1 MLSASE
7 IADARLDL
15 EGELP
20 DVVRLW
26 RDTGT
31 KQFNEVTFQE
41 DPVWELEADNVPAL
55 IVQEA
60 RNVAQVVQ
68 GEQPVFLRHYHVTI
82 PADREPLL
90 GWYVEVVTSE
100 DDTAVGQV
108 LAVRDVKLSSVGISR
123 RMVAQQNLTELT
135 WVWDEESS

>member
-1 MLSASE
+1 MLTADE
-7 IADARLDL
+7 IAEARTDL

-31 KQFNEVTFQE
+31 TQFNEATFQE
-41 DPVWELEADNVPAL
+41 DPVWELEADDVPA
-55 IVQEA
+55 IVTQEA
-60 RNVAQVVQ
+60 RNVVQVVQ
-68 GEQPVFLRHYHVTI
+68 GEQPVFLRHYHVTV

-100 DDTAVGQV
+100 DDTAEGQV
-108 LAVRDVKLSSVGISR
+108 LTVRDVKLSSVGISR
-123 RMVAQQNLTELT
+123 RMVAQQNLTRPT
-135 WVWDEESS
+135 WVWDEEGS

>member
-7 IADARLDL
+7 IAEARTDL

-31 KQFNEVTFQE
+31 VEFNEATFQE
-41 DPVWELEADNVPAL
+41 DPVWELEYDDVPAL
-55 IVQEA
+55 VTQEA
-60 RNVAQVVQ
+60 RNVVQVTQ

-82 PADREPLL
+82 PADREPLI
-90 GWYVEVVTSE
+90 GWHAEVVTSE
-100 DDTAVGQV
+100 DESAVGQV
-108 LAVRDVKLSSVGISR
+108 LTVRDVKLSSVGISR
-123 RMVAQQNLTELT
+123 RMVAQQNLTEPV
-135 WVWDEESS
+135 WVPATS